1 MVLHDKTIN
10 KTWLTKNQENS
21 ANCFVDN
28 YLTNHLAKLLQDRIK
43 KPRRVGALRVWTGYH
58 FFLKKVVSDSLLTSF
73 NFSPGSC

>member
-21 ANCFVDN
+21 ANSFVDN

-43 KPRRVGALRVWTGYH
+43 KPRRVGALRVWTGIT
-58 FFLKKVVSDSLLTSF
+58 FLKKVVSDSLLTSF